1 MNNISFRE
9 GEPHMRIANALFVG
23 SIAALLT
30 APVLAKN
37 SEAQKMEEDKSAP
50 PPCHASIPAI
60 NGPGTQLPCEEV
72 GSQAP
77 APRKPSAR
85 SAEVRH

>member
-1 MNNISFRE
+1 
-9 GEPHMRIANALFVG
+9 MRIAHAIFVG

-37 SEAQKMEEDKSAP
+37 SETQKMEEDGSAP

-60 NGPGTQLPCEEV
+60 NGPGMQLPCEEV
-72 GSQAP
+72 GAQAP
-77 APRKPSAR
+77 EPRKPVAR
-85 SAEVRH
+85 HAEAAHQENRER

>member
-1 MNNISFRE
+1 MKNISFRE

-50 PPCHASIPAI
+50 PPCHASIP
-60 NGPGTQLPCEEV
+60 
-72 GSQAP
+72 
-77 APRKPSAR
+77 RKPSAR

>member
-1 MNNISFRE
+1 
-9 GEPHMRIANALFVG
+9 MRIASALFVG

-50 PPCHASIPAI
+50 PCHASVPAI

-77 APRKPSAR
+77 EPRKPSAP
-85 SAEVRH
+85 SAEAHH